1 MVESRT
7 SFEFVTAAEAE
18 PPQTALEPKT
28 SGRIR
33 PIP

>member
-18 PPQTALEPKT
+18 PPKAALKQRASEKART
-28 SGRIR
+28 
-33 PIP
+33 IP

>member
-18 PPQTALEPKT
+18 PSKAALKPRASKEA
-28 SGRIR
+28 RA
-33 PIP
+33 IP

>member
-7 SFEFVTAAEAE
+7 SFEFATAAEAE
-18 PPQTALEPKT
+18 PSKAALKLRA
-28 SGRIR
+28 SKKAR